1 MGFLNC
7 HVALHTALRL
17 LEIMRDWRLHTI
29 KRIFFICIAWLHFLQ
44 DARQGSILEGGAGTK
59 YTV

>member
-1 MGFLNC
+1 M
-7 HVALHTALRL
+7 ALHTALRL